1 MNNKLTNSKNLV
13 AITTEMKEVLLA
25 SPFIALAS
33 VSGEGN
39 PHLIV
44 VGKVKTIKD
53 DSHLVFGVYKMDITR
68 KNLSQTDFLQ
78 VVAVS
83 GKVGYRFTGNAIVQ
97 GDELVFS
104 IEQVDTLL

>member
-1 MNNKLTNSKNLV
+1 MSNVLESSKNL
-13 AITTEMKEVLLA
+13 AKITDEMKAVMLA

-33 VSGEGN
+33 VSGTGQ

-44 VGKVKTIKD
+44 VGKVKAIKD

-68 KNLSQTDFLQ
+68 KNLSQTGSLQ

-83 GKVGYRFTGNAIVQ
+83 GKVGYRFTGNAAVQ

-104 IEQVDTLL
+104 IQQVDTLL

>member
-1 MNNKLTNSKNLV
+1 LSNVLESSKNLV
-13 AITTEMKEVLLA
+13 KMTGEMKDVILA

-33 VSGEGN
+33 VSESGQ

-44 VGKVKTIKD
+44 VGKVKAIKD
-53 DSHLVFGVYKMDITR
+53 DNYLVFGVYKMDVTR
-68 KNLSQTDFLQ
+68 KNLSQTDSLQ

-83 GKVGYRFTGNAIVQ
+83 GKVGYRFTGNATVQ

-104 IEQVDTLL
+104 IQQVDTLL

>member
-1 MNNKLTNSKNLV
+1 MSHQREDAAGPAAMT
-13 AITTEMKEVLLA
+13 AEMKAVITA

-33 VSGEGN
+33 VSEDGE

-44 VGKVKTIKD
+44 VGKAKEIKD

-68 KNLSQTDFLQ
+68 RNVSQTECLQ

-83 GKVGYRFTGNAIVQ
+83 GKKGYRFTGKARVQDSELIFAI
-97 GDELVFS
+97 EH
-104 IEQVDTLL
+104 VDTLL